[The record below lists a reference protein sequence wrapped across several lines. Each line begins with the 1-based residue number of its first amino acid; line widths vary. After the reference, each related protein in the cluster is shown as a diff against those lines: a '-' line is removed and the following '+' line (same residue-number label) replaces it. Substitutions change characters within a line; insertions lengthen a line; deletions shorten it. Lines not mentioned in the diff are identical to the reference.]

1 MCHER
6 KVLYMEKVLTCKE
19 PVLSWHSGNVAM
31 NGKLALF
38 FMELFFLEPE
48 KHVFNSG
55 FTWMT
60 PTHYI
65 KNGLEITI
73 SIH

>member
-6 KVLYMEKVLTCKE
+6 KVLYMEKQLTCKE

-38 FMELFFLEPE
+38 FMDLFFLEPE
-48 KHVFNSG
+48 ENMFLQRFHLDDS
-55 FTWMT
+55 TSL
-60 PTHYI
+60 H
-65 KNGLEITI
+65 
-73 SIH
+73 